1 MTGYNEYV
9 QQCIEPDWSSHYID
23 YSTIKQRLS
32 SFRSRRRHF
41 TQLVDSSDLSGY
53 LALEDYQQLL
63 GASST
68 NNEDASSYFQYGNYV
83 DAEDALQRLY
93 IAERRE
99 FSSLLEQQISNA
111 AIFYDGT
118 LLQRVRELIASG
130 EFDEAASQLL
140 EVVAFVTVNIITF
153 RQLLIRYD
161 GFYRSFSGMPLN
173 EWHLQRSV
181 LATTHPVHD
190 LFRLE
195 GVDKLEKEII
205 LGLQQQ
211 ANDEENQLKEQD
223 FSIQMQGFLHLLE
236 KTDRSLN
243 KAKAGHMIFRDR
255 VTTFWIKIRQYLAFG
270 FQRRG
275 IMMMDGPR
283 SSSTLRGRHLKQEIE
298 AIGRWKQTKE
308 FDHFNK
314 MQGSTSFKQNLMEIN
329 PENVFPLLLNL
340 LACFFFMMNN
350 YIIEPSSAYYAEALG
365 TSDAI
370 SGIMIGLAPWFAM
383 ISSVVYSFWTNSNYK
398 HPILF
403 AGMLQFIGNLL
414 YANAYSYQSVGMC
427 LLGRAITG
435 LGAPRVINRRY
446 VADATPFCLRTAAS
460 AAFAMATA
468 IGAATGPAIAI
479 LLDSVGEFE
488 FSLPFLKAQQFNGMT
503 GPGYLMS
510 LIWLIYTI
518 IILFFFGEP
527 VRSGLEE
534 LKQREE
540 MVERS
545 SKQDSLLGRRA
556 SSINRDGKVVR
567 LLDEARGNDEGH
579 ETSSSSEEDFDQGDA
594 YFDQTTSDG
603 TKADDTNESADK
615 SNGGY
620 CSCMKNIT
628 RPVIICMSLI
638 FMKRISLEAIVGS
651 TSIIT
656 KNRYGWSIK
665 NVGTLHLCNGII
677 VIPVSILSGYL
688 STSYED
694 RYMAL
699 CCLSI
704 TLLGMSFLFDPTDLF
719 DHVTSYTYNESPF
732 SVGPHR
738 YITGSL
744 LAFSGIEA
752 CESFVASLMSK
763 VVPSALA
770 QGTFNSGLL
779 ATLVGT
785 GGRAF
790 GDLFIT
796 CMGLISI
803 RNLLNLLIIPGATL
817 VATSIA
823 LILWNYELL
832 GV

>member
-1 MTGYNEYV
+1 
-9 QQCIEPDWSSHYID
+9 
-23 YSTIKQRLS
+23 
-32 SFRSRRRHF
+32 
-41 TQLVDSSDLSGY
+41 
-53 LALEDYQQLL
+53 
-63 GASST
+63 
-68 NNEDASSYFQYGNYV
+68 
-83 DAEDALQRLY
+83 
-93 IAERRE
+93 
-99 FSSLLEQQISNA
+99 
-111 AIFYDGT
+111 
-118 LLQRVRELIASG
+118 
-130 EFDEAASQLL
+130 
-140 EVVAFVTVNIITF
+140 
-153 RQLLIRYD
+153 
-161 GFYRSFSGMPLN
+161 
-173 EWHLQRSV
+173 
-181 LATTHPVHD
+181 
-190 LFRLE
+190 
-195 GVDKLEKEII
+195 
-205 LGLQQQ
+205 
-211 ANDEENQLKEQD
+211 
-223 FSIQMQGFLHLLE
+223 
-236 KTDRSLN
+236 
-243 KAKAGHMIFRDR
+243 
-255 VTTFWIKIRQYLAFG
+255 
-270 FQRRG
+270 
-275 IMMMDGPR
+275 
-283 SSSTLRGRHLKQEIE
+283 
-298 AIGRWKQTKE
+298 
-308 FDHFNK
+308 
-314 MQGSTSFKQNLMEIN
+314 
-329 PENVFPLLLNL
+329 
-340 LACFFFMMNN
+340 
-350 YIIEPSSAYYAEALG
+350 
-365 TSDAI
+365 
-370 SGIMIGLAPWFAM
+370 MIGLAPWFAM

-468 IGAATGPAIAI
+468 LGAAAGPGIAI
-479 LLDSVGEFE
+479 LLDSIGEFE

-510 LIWLIYTI
+510 LIWLIYTV

-540 MVERS
+540 MAERS
-545 SKQDSLLGRRA
+545 SKQDSLLGRR
-556 SSINRDGKVVR
+556 SSSMIRDGNTVR
-567 LLDEARGNDEGH
+567 RTLTEEMDEGF
-579 ETSSSSEEDFDQGDA
+579 EPKYSSSSEEDFDQTPSDDA
-594 YFDQTTSDG
+594 
-603 TKADDTNESADK
+603 KADNTNESMDASDK
-615 SNGGY
+615 SKSGY

-665 NVGTLHLCNGII
+665 NVGMLHLVNGII

-699 CCLSI
+699 WCLSI
-704 TLLGMSFLFDPTDLF
+704 TLFGMCFLFDPTDLF
-719 DHVTSYTYNESPF
+719 DHETSYTYNESPL
-732 SVGPHR
+732 SVGPHS

-744 LAFSGIEA
+744 IAFSGIEA

-779 ATLVGT
+779 STLVGT
-785 GGRAF
+785 GGRAV

-796 CMGLISI
+796 CMGLISL